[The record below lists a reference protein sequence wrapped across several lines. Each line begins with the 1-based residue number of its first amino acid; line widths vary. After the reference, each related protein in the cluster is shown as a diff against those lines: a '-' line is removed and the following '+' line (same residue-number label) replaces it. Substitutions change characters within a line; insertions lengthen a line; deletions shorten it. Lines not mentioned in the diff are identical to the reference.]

1 MPYPLWAHPPW
12 SALRSQA
19 VRSSTMTRDEPAKY
33 RQFLDAVARAM
44 TEEDDIWQF
53 QTLAGGSTLVARAKD
68 EEEVVALIDAGSL
81 DASVTVD
88 DIVRVADLAARV
100 GATAASEGRPA
111 AFVCSRRA
119 PSGDAVRAAYLRD
132 LRILNVHPTGEDSW
146 GYDVAI
152 LSQQEFTQPPNAP
165 TTSERRWRA
174 INDASDRAVFYDAQ
188 QSPIANF
195 AGLRAEL
202 AWHEEAEIAP
212 WGPWGSSHF
221 DLPAG
226 TLMTVPDQPPLPVT
240 GVTLRFHK
248 ETRPLRATGEASAF
262 ADLASTWLWG

>member
-1 MPYPLWAHPPW
+1 M
-12 SALRSQA
+12 RSQA
-19 VRSSTMTRDEPAKY
+19 VRSPTMTRDQPAKY
-33 RQFLDAVARAM
+33 RQFLDAVARAL

-68 EEEVVALIDAGSL
+68 DEVVALIDAGSL
-81 DASVTVD
+81 DATVTVD

-100 GATAASEGRPA
+100 GTTAASEGRPA
-111 AFVCSRRA
+111 AFVCSRRT
-119 PSGDAVRAAYLRD
+119 PSGDAVQSAYLRN

-152 LSQQEFTQPPNAP
+152 LSHQEFTLPPNAP
-165 TTSERRWRA
+165 TLSEQQWRA
-174 INDASDRAVFYDAQ
+174 IHDGSNDAVFYDAQ
-188 QSPIANF
+188 QTPIATF
-195 AGLRAEL
+195 VGMRAEL
-202 AWHEEAEIAP
+202 AWHEEPEVAS
-212 WGPWGSSHF
+212 WGSSHF

-248 ETRPLRATGEASAF
+248 ETRPLRATREESAF
-262 ADLASTWLWG
+262 ADRASAWLWG